1 MEPFRQSRLITAK
14 ITYFSNEIQLSLNH
28 ILSELFEIIGV
39 NKQMFISFGQDEP
52 HRSPKEAYFNCVIG
66 IYFLSFFYEH
76 PVECVSPVF
85 QTTKLFLFLKNVPDR
100 MTCL

>member
-1 MEPFRQSRLITAK
+1 MTNKSLVGLLMEPFHQSRLITAK
-14 ITYFSNEIQLSLNH
+14 IPYFSNEIQLSLNH
-28 ILSELFEIIGV
+28 VLSELFEIIGV

-76 PVECVSPVF
+76 PVCNQKDDVF
-85 QTTKLFLFLKNVPDR
+85 KILF
-100 MTCL
+100 